1 MRRGKVTIEP
11 IPSFW
16 LDANAL
22 LRDMDIIK
30 KMVLKVVSNAYFFEK
45 VADKLPIKKDVL
57 LWIGRNF
64 QYAIDLV
71 VVGTGFGPLDQLL
84 RYKLEDTWVREV
96 YWAPSIQTVID
107 EMKKELALVGFLT
120 ERKEWLSETNN
131 IFFYEGPT
139 MKLDKSLR
147 FYQQNG

>member
-1 MRRGKVTIEP
+1 MKRGRVTIEP

-16 LDANAL
+16 LDANVL
-22 LRDMDIIK
+22 LGDMDNVK
-30 KMVLKVVSNAYFFEK
+30 KLIFKVVSNTCFFEK
-45 VADKLPIKKDVL
+45 VAQKLPIKKDIL

-84 RYKLEDTWVREV
+84 RHRLEDTWVREV
-96 YWAPSIQTVID
+96 YWAPNIQTVID

-120 ERKEWLSETNN
+120 ERKEWLSEPNN
-131 IFFYEGPT
+131 IFLYEGPT
-139 MKLDKSLR
+139 MRLDKSLR